1 MSDDVADTDPT
12 DQVISD
18 EELTALALAADPHP
32 VLAPDAAPWRPGAG
46 LTGLLPEWYMPAPQG
61 HRYSTPVKVAVGLV
75 IASFILVNALGLCIT
90 YGFITLA

>member
-1 MSDDVADTDPT
+1 MDEQREYRAETAT
-12 DQVISD
+12 EISD

-32 VLAPDAAPWRPGAG
+32 VLGPDATPWQPPGAMS
-46 LTGLLPEWYMPAPQG
+46 GLLPDWYMP
-61 HRYSTPVKVAVGLV
+61 TPLTSRRGPAVKVAIGLV